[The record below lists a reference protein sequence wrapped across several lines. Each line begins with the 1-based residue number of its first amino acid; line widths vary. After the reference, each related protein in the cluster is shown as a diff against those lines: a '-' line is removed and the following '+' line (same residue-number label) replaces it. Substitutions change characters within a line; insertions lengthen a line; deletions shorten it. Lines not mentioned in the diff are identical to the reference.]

1 MLYYIG
7 MAMKKTAFVQLL
19 QRVRGRCERMESK
32 QGESLWS
39 RCGEGKYLRNC
50 IRLPALRVWGYFV
63 SCEVRRKAKVSGTAE
78 LSVSQQWLLWGVFC
92 FLRQK
97 DL

>member
-7 MAMKKTAFVQLL
+7 MTMKKTAFVQIL
-19 QRVRGRCERMESK
+19 QRVRGWCERMESK

-50 IRLPALRVWGYFV
+50 IRLPALRAWGSFV
-63 SCEVRRKAKVSGTAE
+63 SRKVRRKAKVSGTAE
-78 LSVSQQWLLWGVFC
+78 LSVSQHVLWGVFC